1 MIRVVIAEDQKM
13 LRGALT
19 ALLKFE
25 TDIEV
30 LAEVSD
36 GQKAWEVI
44 QRKQPHVCI
53 VDIEMPIING
63 LELADKIK
71 KDSIL
76 HQCKIIIV
84 TTFARPGYLQK
95 AMDLQVDGYL
105 LKDEPID
112 YLIESFR
119 KVMNGE
125 RVISIDL
132 VASLFMKEENP
143 LSDREIE
150 VLRLAKDGLT
160 TSEISNT
167 LFLTKGTVR
176 NYLSSAIQ
184 KLEVESRQQA
194 VNSAVEKGWL

>member
-44 QRKQPHVCI
+44 QRKKPDVCI
-53 VDIEMPIING
+53 LDIEMPIING

-71 KDSIL
+71 KVRIL

-112 YLIESFR
+112 YLIESIR

-132 VASLFMKEENP
+132 AASLFMKEENP
-143 LSDREIE
+143 LSEREIE
-150 VLRLAKDGLT
+150 VLRLTKDGLT

-184 KLEVESRQQA
+184 KLEAESRQQA
-194 VNSAVEKGWL
+194 VNTAVEKGWL

>member
-112 YLIESFR
+112 YLIESIR

-184 KLEVESRQQA
+184 KLEAESRQQA